1 MVYVLFGVDNYS
13 LHARL
18 EELKGEWDGESLA
31 LNTTQFAAQ
40 QLTLSDLINT
50 CGVVPFM
57 GRNRL
62 VIVEGLLSRFEP
74 KEGGRH
80 PDLGEWQALDN
91 CASKL
96 PPTTVLV
103 LIDGKIGRNNSLLKR
118 LRPVSKVQEFLRL
131 KDAELHQW
139 IHSRVASSGGRI
151 SPQAMKLLSDLAG
164 DNLWALANE
173 IEKLCLYSRGR
184 RIEEADV
191 RLMTNYAR
199 EANVFNMTDA
209 IVEKRTKVALQ
220 FLHQLLAEGM
230 MPPYLL
236 VMLTRQLRLMIQ
248 ARELST
254 QRLSPAQKQEQLG
267 LSPKYPID
275 RLLRQSARYP
285 MPRLIEIYQKLL
297 EADIAI
303 KSGRLGDRVAL
314 DLLVAEVCS

>member
-1 MVYVLFGVDNYS
+1 LVYVLFGADNYS

-18 EELKGEWDGESLA
+18 KELKGEWDGESLA

-50 CGVVPFM
+50 CEVVPFL

-62 VIVEGLLSRFEP
+62 VMVEGLLSRFEP

-96 PPTTVLV
+96 PPTAVLV

-118 LRPVSKVQEFLRL
+118 LRPVSKVQEFPPIRG
-131 KDAELHQW
+131 ARLHQW
-139 IHSRVASSGGRI
+139 IHSRVASSGRRI

-184 RIEEADV
+184 SIEEEDV
-191 RLMTNYAR
+191 RQVTTYAR
-199 EANVFNMTDA
+199 EASVFAMVDA
-209 IVEKRTKVALQ
+209 IVEKRIHTALQ

-230 MPPYLL
+230 APPYLL

-267 LSPKYPID
+267 LSSNYPID

-285 MPRLIEIYQKLL
+285 MPRLIEIHQKLL

-303 KSGRLGDRVAL
+303 KSGKLGDRLAL